1 MFFKHLAQGTVIV
14 ALALATAC
22 NGVAGENATPAT
34 TAAPPKVSAEVTLDD
49 STPVATL
56 RGETITLAQ
65 VDEAAASS
73 LFEARQAM
81 YEARMQALDQ
91 LINDRLIDEE
101 AKRRSM
107 DQEAMFRQ
115 EIEAKA
121 TPPTDAEIEAFFN
134 ANRAMMRG
142 EFEELKPRIAQHL
155 HQQKLAEAAMGFID
169 GLRTAAGVKVMLE
182 PPRIPVNGGDSPR
195 WGKAGAPV
203 EIVEFSDFQCP
214 YCTRGAATLD
224 QVKEHYGDKVT
235 IVYRHFP
242 LPMHDR
248 ADEGAAASECANEQG
263 KFWEYHDQLFA
274 NQRAMSDQDLR
285 TYAQN
290 VGLDMKKFDECYQS
304 GRHEKTVQQD
314 IEDGA
319 KIGMSGT
326 PGFYINGRML
336 AGAQPFEAFKQIID
350 DELERKGQL

>member
-1 MFFKHLAQGTVIV
+1 MIRKHLAQGTVV
-14 ALALATAC
+14 LALALSAC
-22 NGVAGENATPAT
+22 NGVAGPSETTSAA
-34 TAAPPKVSAEVTLDD
+34 TAAPSASAEASADAN
-49 STPVATL
+49 SPVATV

-65 VDEAAASS
+65 VDELAAPS
-73 LFEARQAM
+73 LLEARQAM
-81 YEARMQALDQ
+81 YEARVQALDQ
-91 LINDRLIDEE
+91 LINDRLVEAEAKKRSIDEE
-101 AKRRSM
+101 T
-107 DQEAMFRQ
+107 MFRQ

-121 TPPTDAEIEAFFN
+121 TPPTEAEIEEFFN

-142 EFEELKPRIAQHL
+142 ELDELKPRIVQHL
-155 HQQKLAEAAMGFID
+155 QQQKMAEAAMSFID
-169 GLRTAAGVKVMLE
+169 GLRQEAGVKVMLE
-182 PPRIPVNGGDSPR
+182 PPRIEVDPEDSPR
-195 WGKAGAPV
+195 WGSADAPV

-263 KFWEYHDQLFA
+263 KFWEYHDELFA
-274 NQRAMSDQDLR
+274 NQRAMSDEDLR
-285 TYAQN
+285 TYATN
-290 VGLDMKKFDECYQS
+290 VGLDLAKFDECYTS
-304 GRHEKTVQQD
+304 GRHVATVQD
-314 IEDGA
+314 DVEDGQ

-350 DELERKGQL
+350 DELERSGEL